1 MFSLFGN
8 KSRKCGC
15 VNRTVVCECVGHGH
29 PDKLADQI
37 SDAILDTYLEL
48 DPNSRV
54 GIETL
59 VKDNVIVVGGE
70 VHSKAN
76 PDICQAIRNVI
87 DEVHYPENHH
97 LMPDTVKIINLIG
110 QQSEEIHSSVD
121 KEDGEIG
128 AGDQG
133 FVVGFA
139 SNETKAYLPLG
150 DFAAKRICYFLGDWR
165 NEEKWGPDYKTQV
178 IVDYDKKG
186 NPTIRQILI
195 SVMHNHEYTDN
206 MEKLREEITEVVKR
220 VFDFYEDLIPHKDE
234 YELVINPSG
243 SWEIGGPISDCGVTG
258 RKIVVDNYGGYCN
271 VGGGA
276 FSGKDLTKVDRSGAY
291 LARYIAKNIV
301 AAGIANTAK
310 VELSYIIG
318 KPQPSSINIDLDE
331 NCKLVPKI
339 KEWLLE
345 NVDMCPSALIQR
357 FNNGERGIGHDTD
370 KHLGLGFYVTARY
383 GHFAPADY
391 VYTWEG
397 TELAEKMKEAIL
409 G

>member
-1 MFSLFGN
+1 MFNLFGD
-8 KSRKCGC
+8 KSKKCGC
-15 VNRTVVCECVGHGH
+15 VERTVVCECVGYGH

-37 SDAILDTYLEL
+37 SDSILDDYITL

-59 VKDNVIVVGGE
+59 VKDNIVVVGGE
-70 VHSKAN
+70 VHSNAH
-76 PDICQAIRNVI
+76 PDIEKTIRDIIEGIN
-87 DEVHYPENHH
+87 YPENHN
-97 LMPDTVKIINLIG
+97 LRPENIKVINLIG
-110 QQSEEIHSSVD
+110 QQSEEIHNSVD
-121 KEDGEIG
+121 KENGEIG

-139 SNETKAYLPLG
+139 SNETMVYLPLG
-150 DFAAKRICYFLGDWR
+150 DFVAKRICYFLGDYR
-165 NEEKWGPDYKTQV
+165 YMEKWGPDLKTQV

-195 SVMHNHEYTDN
+195 SVMHNHEYTND
-206 MEKLREEITEVVKR
+206 MDELREEITEVVDR
-220 VFDFYEDLIPHKDE
+220 MFGFYEELKPHKDE

-258 RKIVVDNYGGYCN
+258 RKIVVDHYGGYCN

-301 AAGIANTAK
+301 AAGIADTAK

-318 KPQPSSINIDLDE
+318 QPQPSSINIDLNR

-339 KEWLLE
+339 KEWLSQH
-345 NVDMCPSALIQR
+345 VDMRPSALINR
-357 FNNGERGIGHDTD
+357 FYNKERGVGHSLDRN
-370 KHLGLGFYVTARY
+370 LWLGFNATSYY
-383 GHFAPADY
+383 GHFGAADCFY
-391 VYTWEG
+391 KWEA
-397 TELAEKMKEAIL
+397 TDIADRMKEDIL